1 MTNEPAKQD
10 STEDQELAKVL
21 ADFGTDET
29 PKTENVSTGLNFEE
43 TPTQGGAVVGSPFGE
58 PAAVV
63 TPAAAQPA
71 FGPVPEPVATSPSDP
86 LPPLSTST
94 ASTGDSNLDGIKK
107 DALNELRPLV
117 DKLSV
122 PPEEKFDTYLLL
134 LRSTD
139 DTSLIG
145 PAHEAAKEIP
155 DEARRAQALL
165 DVIKEI
171 DYLSAHK

>member
-1 MTNEPAKQD
+1 MTTEPAKQD
-10 STEDQELAKVL
+10 STDDQELAKAL
-21 ADFGTDET
+21 ASIEGD
-29 PKTENVSTGLNFEE
+29 STKPADTSAELKFEE
-43 TPTQGGAVVGSPFGE
+43 TPAPGGGAVAVSPFGD
-58 PAAVV
+58 
-63 TPAAAQPA
+63 TPAADPVAA
-71 FGPVPEPVATSPSDP
+71 TSVVSSLPVPDDPTTVATPA
-86 LPPLSTST
+86 
-94 ASTGDSNLDGIKK
+94 ASTDNSGLESIKK

-117 DKLSV
+117 DKLTV

-139 DTSLIG
+139 DTTLIA
-145 PAHEAAKEIP
+145 PAHEAAKDIP